1 MKANT
6 STQPVNMELSY
17 DLHPPVWITD
27 TALRRSPFVPQMGD
41 EVGISIKI
49 LDNTSTSNN
58 IVTKY
63 RTTLFGL
70 LVWFCFL
77 GNIFPT
83 RP

>member
-6 STQPVNMELSY
+6 SKQPVNMELSY

-49 LDNTSTSNN
+49 LEMLVLSNN
-58 IVTKY
+58 IVTEY
-63 RTTLFGL
+63 RKTLFGC
-70 LVWFCFL
+70 LVLFCFL